1 MLLASCQEHIDYEGI
16 TDYEVGDIV
25 IRNGAII
32 PYNQYMEQKRN
43 DAMAVVYVTQRDV
56 ADLPSKAMAIY
67 IGELTYCT
75 FSDTLTS
82 LGCSTDTAAYNGYEN
97 TLKLRS
103 SSSSG
108 IGDRI
113 NHILPDLQN
122 AFIPSVAEI
131 IPLHQSIHQ
140 VNAVLESIK
149 GTTIKTESP
158 KCWYWTSTE
167 INVLDAYTYSPISDL
182 LLPSEKTN
190 AYYVRPV
197 FKINY

>member
-56 ADLPSKAMAIY
+56 ADLPSKALAIY

-97 TLKLRS
+97 TLKLRT
-103 SSSSG
+103 SSG
-108 IGDRI
+108 SALG
-113 NHILPDLQN
+113 NQMNFILPDNHN

-131 IPLHQSIHQ
+131 LPLHSSIAK
-140 VNAVLESIK
+140 VNAVLKSVG
-149 GTTIKTESP
+149 GTAIKTDSP
-158 KCWYWTSTE
+158 DCWYWTSTE
-167 INVLDAYTYSPISDL
+167 MNVLDAYTYSPTSNL
-182 LLPSEKTN
+182 LLPAVKTLPYS
-190 AYYVRPV
+190 ARPI
-197 FKINY
+197 FKVNY